1 MASVFTKIINGEL
14 PGRLVYEDDEIV
26 AFLTIQPMTQGHTP
40 DTSSGLWPTP
50 AASTSRT
57 HGISGSS
64 AITATRRLPASAPG
78 WPSPSNGGQHIS
90 GAPITS
96 SDQSLH
102 APLPHALPRRHRDS
116 GAVPHRAPWANPYHR
131 HRRIRCPDRASA
143 DADVPIELVDRLG
156 SSPPREPQ
164 RDSFKTCQQYDRRA
178 IRRAGRSSM
187 LVLRLY
193 F

>member
-64 AITATRRLPASAPG
+64 AITATCRLPASAPG

-90 GAPITS
+90 ARRSHHPINPFMLHCRMLFHEDTGIVGQFRIVPSGPTRTTATGA
-96 SDQSLH
+96 SDALTAPQPTPMCRLSL
-102 APLPHALPRRHRDS
+102 
-116 GAVPHRAPWANPYHR
+116 
-131 HRRIRCPDRASA
+131 
-143 DADVPIELVDRLG
+143 
-156 SSPPREPQ
+156 
-164 RDSFKTCQQYDRRA
+164 
-178 IRRAGRSSM
+178 
-187 LVLRLY
+187 
-193 F
+193 